1 MPIIADTFKEN
12 TCELFDFSYPKEI
25 SYFPNTTPT
34 VILPL
39 HYTGGE
45 LIYYRASS
53 M

>member
-34 VILPL
+34 VILP
-39 HYTGGE
+39 
-45 LIYYRASS
+45 RNNKN
-53 M
+53 